1 LKDFISLKGISFQA
15 LSYALLGFLLY
26 SERMVVFAFL
36 SGRGET
42 SLGIYFVVY
51 PLCSILWRWPHLM
64 GRILRKEGDLLKEQ
78 MKLYTTYWVLVFNLG
93 LVFFFALGLRFL
105 FPEHVIDYG
114 RVLLLMMVL
123 ASVSPLLSYFWY
135 SSWALEFMFG
145 CAFLLYLFKW
155 LNPGLFFVFLFFFGV
170 KAVKRMT
177 VGAFY
182 RVTYIKINQGHPS
195 TLRQTLMASYPLMQ
209 IRILGGKVM
218 ELRYP
223 KAVHK
228 DVTEKVFVETLGKVD
243 VLDQN
248 PFGDQALLLHSSQFK
263 KTKINIL
270 GSLTSLKLFQ
280 NPDDLKLLR
289 RKLQKY
295 KSTQRAQVLMLRHQR
310 YSLGRS
316 GRKGFLGLM
325 RL

>member
-1 LKDFISLKGISFQA
+1 MRLAESLIVISVTFAWALAGAAGAPAVGAAGAGPGAWENTSDTKHKTMMAFISYFVYYYCSLLFE
-15 LSYALLGFLLY
+15 LGFWG
-26 SERMVVFAFL
+26 F
-36 SGRGET
+36 G
-42 SLGIYFVVY
+42 
-51 PLCSILWRWPHLM
+51 
-64 GRILRKEGDLLKEQ
+64 
-78 MKLYTTYWVLVFNLG
+78 VLVFNLG